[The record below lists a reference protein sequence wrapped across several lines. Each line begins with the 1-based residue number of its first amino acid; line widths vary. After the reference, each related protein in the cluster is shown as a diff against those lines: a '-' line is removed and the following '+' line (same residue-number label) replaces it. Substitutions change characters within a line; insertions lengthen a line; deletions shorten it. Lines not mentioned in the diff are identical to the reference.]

1 MANKGKVSS
10 VDAKESQKGIS
21 SIATSQEA
29 IAGTVENKIITPKTL
44 SDALANSLGN
54 LKFSGLNYEKFVND
68 IQLQPNYMYICT
80 DPGVKPPAD
89 AKLPPRGTGKQGD
102 IIIVYNLTT
111 YENVSFKVTLNT
123 DLVLHH
129 DGQVITELD
138 GKYLLGDKG
147 GSCVLLG
154 CGGNQQWF
162 SLLHYQITLTSG

>member
-1 MANKGKVSS
+1 MPGKI
-10 VDAKESQKGIS
+10 KGINS
-21 SIATSQEA
+21 TTDTIGVSTLATSAEA
-29 IAGTVENKIITPKTL
+29 IAGQVDNKIITPKTL
-44 SDALANSLGN
+44 SDTLSNALSG
-54 LKFSGLNYEKFVND
+54 LKFTGLKYEKFVSD

-80 DPGVKPPAD
+80 EPAVKPPAD

-102 IIIVYNLTT
+102 IIIVYNITT

-129 DGQVITELD
+129 DGQAISDID

-162 SLLHYQITLTSG
+162 SLLHYQITLTAGG

>member
-1 MANKGKVSS
+1 MPGKIRGINATTTAIGVSTL
-10 VDAKESQKGIS
+10 
-21 SIATSQEA
+21 ATSAEA
-29 IAGTVENKIITPKTL
+29 IAGQLDNKIITPKTL
-44 SDALANSLGN
+44 ADTLANSLGN
-54 LKFSGLNYEKFVND
+54 LKFSGLKYEKFVND

-80 DPGVKPPAD
+80 EPGVKPPAD
-89 AKLPPRGTGKQGD
+89 AKLPARGIGQQGD

-129 DGQVITELD
+129 DGQVITDLD

-162 SLLHYQITLTSG
+162 SLLHYQITLTAG